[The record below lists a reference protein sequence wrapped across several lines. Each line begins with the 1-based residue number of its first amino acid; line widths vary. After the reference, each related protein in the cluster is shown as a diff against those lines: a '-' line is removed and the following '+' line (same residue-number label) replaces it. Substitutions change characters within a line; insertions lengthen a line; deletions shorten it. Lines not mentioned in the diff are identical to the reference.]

1 MEFSGFL
8 GNAALKERL
17 SASFDRNRASHCY
30 LLCGPAGSGKRT
42 LASIMAAALQCTAG
56 TVPCGQC
63 SQCRKVMSGNH
74 PDVVTVDDPDKK
86 TVTVDMIRQA
96 RSDAFIRP
104 NEGKKKVYLIPRAQ
118 DMNEAAQNA
127 LLKVME
133 EPPPYGVFLLVTD
146 NAEKLL
152 PTVRSRC
159 AELRLEPVPRMQ
171 AMAWLSQACPDRS
184 REDLEAAYLRS
195 GGYLGQAAQLLQGNL
210 SLPQTEEFAAV
221 FAAGDRLGLAKLL
234 CSMEKLSRDKL
245 SQILRQWLQLITEAL
260 LSRNGVPGSRQA
272 GQVGAALTAQTLM
285 DAANA
290 VKKALACCDAN
301 VGSGHICGWL
311 AAVL

>member
-1 MEFSGFL
+1 MEFAGFL
-8 GNAALKERL
+8 GNAALKQRL
-17 SASFDRNRASHCY
+17 SASFDRGRTSHCY
-30 LLCGPAGSGKRT
+30 LLCGPVGSGKRT
-42 LASIMAAALQCTAG
+42 LAAIMAAALQCTQG
-56 TVPCGQC
+56 SVPCGHC
-63 SQCRKVMSGNH
+63 SQCRKVMGGNH
-74 PDVVTVDDPDKK
+74 PDVITVDDPDKK

-133 EPPPYGVFLLVTD
+133 EPPPYGVFLLLAD

-159 AELRLEPVPRMQ
+159 AELRLEPVPKAQ
-171 AMAWLSQACPDRS
+171 ALQWLAQTHPDRS
-184 REDLEAAYLRS
+184 RDDLEAAYLRS
-195 GGYLGQAAQLLQGNL
+195 GGYLGQARQLLQGSL
-210 SLPQTEEFAAV
+210 TLPQTEEFAAAM
-221 FAAGDRLGLAKLL
+221 AAGDRLALAKLL
-234 CSMEKLSRDKL
+234 CSMEKLQRDKL
-245 SQILRQWLQLITEAL
+245 SQILRQWLQLTTEAL
-260 LSRNGVPGSRQA
+260 LARNGVPGSRQA
-272 GQVGAALTAQTLM
+272 STLGAALTAQTLM
-285 DAANA
+285 NAASA

-301 VGSGHICGWL
+301 VGGGHICGWL